1 MITFTRN
8 EIRDLII
15 AFIVISIAFAISNV
29 GLDAYGFISI
39 LPIIMIGVGIG
50 FLLHEL

>member
-1 MITFTRN
+1 MFTFTRN

-29 GLDAYGFISI
+29 GLMFMDSFQ
-39 LPIIMIGVGIG
+39 
-50 FLLHEL
+50 FCQLLWLVPE